1 MDSLLVL
8 PKNND
13 ELSLITSLL
22 QRMKIETKVLTDDQ
36 KEELGLIHLMKQV
49 DRTDKV
55 SRSEV
60 MAKLGKK

>member
-13 ELSLITSLL
+13 ELTLITSLL
-22 QRMKIETKVLTDDQ
+22 ERMKIKTKVLTDEQ
-36 KEELGLIHLMKQV
+36 KEDLGLIHLMKQA